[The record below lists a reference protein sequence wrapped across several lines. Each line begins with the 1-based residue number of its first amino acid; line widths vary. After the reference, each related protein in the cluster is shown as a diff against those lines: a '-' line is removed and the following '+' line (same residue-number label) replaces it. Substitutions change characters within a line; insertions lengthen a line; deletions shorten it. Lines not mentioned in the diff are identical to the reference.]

1 MYARISQLNNL
12 PIISLQTAEAV
23 GFTRSPILEP
33 ATLEIVA
40 FNCGALNRS
49 RHPLI
54 LMTADIRQLA
64 PDCIVID
71 TEEELTEPGDV
82 VRLQPLIKKSYSPIG
97 KSVVTQARQR
107 RGLQHQF
114 GIEPS
119 TKAVCQ
125 AVHPTSLDRYKPSN
139 RPHPD
144 HGCHTFTDHCP
155 RHYCKEPSNP
165 SRPSTRNTT
174 LIWNSP
180 YVRLASD

>member
-97 KSVVTQARQR
+97 KSVVTDASR
-107 RGLQHQF
+107 RLGSVEDYSINL
-114 GIEPS
+114 E
-119 TKAVCQ
+119 
-125 AVHPTSLDRYKPSN
+125 SN
-139 RPHPD
+139 RVQKLFVRQSILQAWIGTNLVID
-144 HGCHTFTDHCP
+144 RTQIMDVT
-155 RHYCKEPSNP
+155 PSQIIVRDTTVKNP
-165 SRPSTRNTT
+165 
-174 LIWNSP
+174 LIP
-180 YVRLASD
+180 ADPVPGTQP